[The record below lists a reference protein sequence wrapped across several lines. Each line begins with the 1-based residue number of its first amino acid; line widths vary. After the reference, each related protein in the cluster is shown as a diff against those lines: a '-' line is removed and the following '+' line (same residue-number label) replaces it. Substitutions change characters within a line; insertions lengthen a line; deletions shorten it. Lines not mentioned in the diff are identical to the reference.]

1 VRAKN
6 DVAVKS
12 LLEKSPVDEDARATC
27 SDLATDKKA
36 DGMENVV
43 ALLGQLGFS
52 EGK

>member
-12 LLEKSPVDEDARATC
+12 LLERSAVDEDARATC
-27 SDLATDKKA
+27 SDWTMDKKA

-43 ALLGQLGFS
+43 ALLGQFGFS